1 MLAAEKGKQE
11 VCSDQTNGD
20 ASSYHKGSPAT
31 GSASAPGVRPAG
43 GVEDPRR
50 TIPLGVE
57 TVLGREEVQRLVEG
71 AESSGSVRRSEL
83 IELIEAHELD
93 ALATEALSGELERR
107 GIEVVQ
113 EPEREHETPPRPL
126 QSSDESTTDAL
137 NLFLR
142 EVGRHPL
149 LTPAQEVELAK
160 RLERGD
166 LDAKRR
172 MIESNLRLVVSIAKT
187 YRHQGLPFLDL
198 IQEGTLGL
206 IRAVEKFDWRL
217 GYKFSTYATW
227 WIRQAA
233 ARALADKART
243 IRLPVHIGERLQ
255 KMKRAE
261 RTLWTQLG
269 REPALE
275 EIAEEANLPLQQAQ
289 EVRAAARAS
298 VSLDQ
303 PVGEQED
310 AVFGDFVAGDGPLP
324 EEKADASLRRRA
336 LSQALAAL
344 PDRDRQVLALRY
356 GLGGVE
362 AETLGDV
369 GLRLG
374 LSRERIRQIERDSL
388 RRLATLHEMQ
398 AAAE

>member
-1 MLAAEKGKQE
+1 VSL
-11 VCSDQTNGD
+11 DQTIG
-20 ASSYHKGSPAT
+20 G
-31 GSASAPGVRPAG
+31 ASARGVR
-43 GVEDPRR
+43 D
-50 TIPLGVE
+50 
-57 TVLGREEVQRLVEG
+57 
-71 AESSGSVRRSEL
+71 
-83 IELIEAHELD
+83 
-93 ALATEALSGELERR
+93 
-107 GIEVVQ
+107 
-113 EPEREHETPPRPL
+113 PERERESRLRPL
-126 QSSDESTTDAL
+126 QSSYGSTTDAL
-137 NLFLR
+137 SLFLR
-142 EVGRHPL
+142 EVGRRPL
-149 LTPAQEVELAK
+149 LTPVQEVELAK

-166 LDAKRR
+166 LGAKQQ
-172 MIESNLRLVVSIAKT
+172 MIESNLRLVVSIAKN

-206 IRAVEKFDWRL
+206 IRAVEKFDWRR

-233 ARALADKART
+233 ARALAEKART
-243 IRLPVHIGERLQ
+243 IRLPVHIVERLQ

-275 EIAEEANLPLQQAQ
+275 EIAEEANLPLQQAH

-298 VSLDQ
+298 ASLDQ

-310 AVFGDFVAGDGPLP
+310 ALLGDFVAGDDPLP
-324 EEKADASLRRRA
+324 EEKADVSLRRQA
-336 LSQALAAL
+336 LSQGLAVL
-344 PDRDRQVLALRY
+344 PERDRQVLALRF

-362 AETLGDV
+362 AKTLDDV

-388 RRLATLHEMQ
+388 RLLATLHVMQ
-398 AAAE
+398 AVAE

>member
-1 MLAAEKGKQE
+1 MN
-11 VCSDQTNGD
+11 SD
-20 ASSYHKGSPAT
+20 ASFYHKESPAT
-31 GSASAPGVRPAG
+31 GSASAPGARPASG
-43 GVEDPRR
+43 DEDPGR
-50 TIPLGVE
+50 TTPLEVE
-57 TVLGREEVQRLVEG
+57 TMLRREEVRRLVEG
-71 AESSGSVRRSEL
+71 AEASGSVRQSEL
-83 IELIEAHELD
+83 SELVEAQELD
-93 ALATEALSGELERR
+93 AVTTEALSGELERR

-113 EPEREHETPPRPL
+113 DPEREQEPPPRPL
-126 QSSDESTTDAL
+126 QSLDESTTDAL

-166 LDAKRR
+166 LDAKQH
-172 MIESNLRLVVSIAKT
+172 MIESNLRLVVSIAKH

-198 IQEGTLGL
+198 IQEATLGL

-233 ARALADKART
+233 AMALADQART
-243 IRLPVHIGERLQ
+243 IRLPIHIVERRQ

-261 RTLWTQLG
+261 RTLLTKLG

-275 EIAEEANLPLQQAQ
+275 EIAEEANLPLQQAH
-289 EVRAAARAS
+289 EVRAAARTSA
-298 VSLDQ
+298 SLDQ
-303 PVGEQED
+303 PFGEQED
-310 AVFGDFVAGDGPLP
+310 ALLGDFVAGDDPPP
-324 EEKADASLRRRA
+324 EEKADLSLRR
-336 LSQALAAL
+336 QALAQALAML
-344 PDRDRQVLALRY
+344 PDRDRHVLALRY

-362 AETLGDV
+362 AKTLDDV

-374 LSRERIRQIERDSL
+374 LSRERIRQIERNSL
-388 RRLATLHEMQ
+388 RRLATLPEMQ

>member
-1 MLAAEKGKQE
+1 ML
-11 VCSDQTNGD
+11 
-20 ASSYHKGSPAT
+20 
-31 GSASAPGVRPAG
+31 RR
-43 GVEDPRR
+43 ED
-50 TIPLGVE
+50 G
-57 TVLGREEVQRLVEG
+57 QRLVED
-71 AESSGSVRRSEL
+71 AEASGSVRQSEL

-93 ALATEALSGELERR
+93 PLATEALSGELERR

-113 EPEREHETPPRPL
+113 DPERGHATPPRPL
-126 QSSDESTTDAL
+126 QSSYESTTDAL

-166 LDAKRR
+166 LDAKQQ
-172 MIESNLRLVVSIAKT
+172 MIVSNLRLVVSIAKN

-198 IQEGTLGL
+198 IQEGTFGL

-233 ARALADKART
+233 ARALADNART
-243 IRLPVHIGERLQ
+243 IRLPVHIVERLQ

-275 EIAEEANLPLQQAQ
+275 EIAEEANLPLQQAH
-289 EVRAAARAS
+289 EVRAAARTSA
-298 VSLDQ
+298 SLDQ
-303 PVGEQED
+303 PVADQED
-310 AVFGDFVAGDGPLP
+310 ALFGDFVASDDSLP
-324 EEKADASLRRRA
+324 EEKADVSLRRQA

-356 GLGGVE
+356 GLGGAE
-362 AETLGDV
+362 AKTLDDV

-388 RRLATLHEMQ
+388 RRLATLREMQ

>member
-1 MLAAEKGKQE
+1 MI
-11 VCSDQTNGD
+11 GD
-20 ASSYHKGSPAT
+20 AS
-31 GSASAPGVRPAG
+31 ASGVQ
-43 GVEDPRR
+43 DPDR
-50 TIPLGVE
+50 
-57 TVLGREEVQRLVEG
+57 
-71 AESSGSVRRSEL
+71 
-83 IELIEAHELD
+83 
-93 ALATEALSGELERR
+93 
-107 GIEVVQ
+107 
-113 EPEREHETPPRPL
+113 ERESPLRPL
-126 QSSDESTTDAL
+126 QRSYESTTDAL
-137 NLFLR
+137 SLFLR

-149 LTPAQEVELAK
+149 LTPAQEVALAK
-160 RLERGD
+160 RVERGD
-166 LDAKRR
+166 LRAKQQ
-172 MIESNLRLVVSIAKT
+172 MIESNLRLVVSIAKN

-206 IRAVEKFDWRL
+206 IRTVEKFDWRR

-233 ARALADKART
+233 ARALAAKART
-243 IRLPVHIGERLQ
+243 IRLPVHIVERLQ

-261 RTLWTQLG
+261 RTLWTQFG

-275 EIAEEANLPLQQAQ
+275 EIAEEANLPLQQAH

-298 VSLDQ
+298 ASLDQ
-303 PVGEQED
+303 PVGEQD
-310 AVFGDFVAGDGPLP
+310 ALLGDFVAGDDPLP
-324 EEKADASLRRRA
+324 EEKADVSLRRQA

-362 AETLGDV
+362 AKTLDDV

-388 RRLATLHEMQ
+388 RRLATLREMQ
-398 AAAE
+398 AVAE

>member
-1 MLAAEKGKQE
+1 L
-11 VCSDQTNGD
+11 DQTIG
-20 ASSYHKGSPAT
+20 G
-31 GSASAPGVRPAG
+31 ASARGVR
-43 GVEDPRR
+43 D
-50 TIPLGVE
+50 
-57 TVLGREEVQRLVEG
+57 
-71 AESSGSVRRSEL
+71 
-83 IELIEAHELD
+83 
-93 ALATEALSGELERR
+93 
-107 GIEVVQ
+107 
-113 EPEREHETPPRPL
+113 PERERESRLRPL
-126 QSSDESTTDAL
+126 QSSYGSTTDAL
-137 NLFLR
+137 SLFLR
-142 EVGRHPL
+142 EVGRRPL
-149 LTPAQEVELAK
+149 LTPVQEVELAK

-166 LDAKRR
+166 LGAKQQ
-172 MIESNLRLVVSIAKT
+172 MIESNLRLVVSIAKN

-206 IRAVEKFDWRL
+206 IRAVEKFDWRR

-233 ARALADKART
+233 ARALAEKART
-243 IRLPVHIGERLQ
+243 IRLPVHIVERLQ

-275 EIAEEANLPLQQAQ
+275 EIAEEANLPLQQAH

-298 VSLDQ
+298 ASLDQ

-310 AVFGDFVAGDGPLP
+310 ALLGDFVAGDDPLP
-324 EEKADASLRRRA
+324 EEKADVSLRRQA

-356 GLGGVE
+356 GLGGIE
-362 AETLGDV
+362 AKTLDDV

-388 RRLATLHEMQ
+388 RLLATLHVMQ
-398 AAAE
+398 AVAE

>member
-1 MLAAEKGKQE
+1 MLRREDVQ
-11 VCSDQTNGD
+11 QL
-20 ASSYHKGSPAT
+20 
-31 GSASAPGVRPAG
+31 
-43 GVEDPRR
+43 VED
-50 TIPLGVE
+50 
-57 TVLGREEVQRLVEG
+57 
-71 AESSGSVRRSEL
+71 AEASGSVRQSEL
-83 IELIEAHELD
+83 SELIEAHELD
-93 ALATEALSGELERR
+93 ALAMEALSGELERR
-107 GIEVVQ
+107 GIEVIQ
-113 EPEREHETPPRPL
+113 DREHEPPPRPL
-126 QSSDESTTDAL
+126 QSSYESTTDAL

-149 LTPAQEVELAK
+149 LTAAQEVELAK

-166 LDAKRR
+166 LGARQH
-172 MIESNLRLVVSIAKT
+172 MIESNLRLVVSIAKH

-206 IRAVEKFDWRL
+206 TRAVEKFDWRR

-233 ARALADKART
+233 ARALADQART
-243 IRLPVHIGERLQ
+243 IRLPVHIVERLQ

-261 RTLWTQLG
+261 RALWTKLE
-269 REPALE
+269 REPALA
-275 EIAEEANLPLQQAQ
+275 EIAQEANLPLHQAH

-298 VSLDQ
+298 ASLDQ

-310 AVFGDFVAGDGPLP
+310 AVFGDFVAGDDPPP
-324 EEKADASLRRRA
+324 EEKADRSLRKQALSRA
-336 LSQALAAL
+336 LAML

-362 AETLGDV
+362 AKTLDDV

-388 RRLATLHEMQ
+388 RRLATLPEMQ
-398 AAAE
+398 AVAE